1 MEEGSFSS
9 NFKDSIINMN
19 LTHGKYQGCNYPTD
33 RTYIQKVIL
42 ILELEYKG
50 IKIPEKGK

>member
-9 NFKDSIINMN
+9 NFKESIINMN

-42 ILELEYKG
+42 IIELEYKG